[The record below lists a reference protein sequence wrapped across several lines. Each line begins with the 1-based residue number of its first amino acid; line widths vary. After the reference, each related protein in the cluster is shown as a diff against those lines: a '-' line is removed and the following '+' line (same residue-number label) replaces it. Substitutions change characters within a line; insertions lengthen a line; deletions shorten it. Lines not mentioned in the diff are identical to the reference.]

1 MAKTIEL
8 EVTRRDGTGKGA
20 ARSARREGLVPGVIY
35 GGGKDPETI
44 NVKHNVLLKQLKAGS
59 FLARL
64 VKVKI
69 DDGEPQTTICRAV
82 QRDIVRD
89 LPTHVDFLRLSER
102 SRINLAIPVDFTNHE
117 ASPGIK
123 KGGVLTVV
131 RSEIELRVRASAIP
145 DKVTVDLT
153 GVQIGDTI
161 KISNVELPDGAMPT
175 ITDRDF
181 MIANI
186 SAPRALVADDD
197 ADEDA
202 GGADEA
208 AEAPAAEDSAE

>member
-20 ARSARREGLVPGVIY
+20 ARSARREGFVPGVIY

-102 SRINLAIPVDFTNHE
+102 SRINLAIPVDFINAE
-117 ASPGIK
+117 ESPGIK

-131 RSEIELRVRASAIP
+131 RSEVELKVRANAIP
-145 DKVTVDLT
+145 DHVTVDLA
-153 GVQIGDTI
+153 GLQIGDTI
-161 KISNVELPDGAMPT
+161 KISNVDLPQGAVPT

-186 SAPRALVADDD
+186 SAPRALVADD
-197 ADEDA
+197 
-202 GGADEA
+202 ADEA
-208 AEAPAAEDSAE
+208 EASVEAEAAPAEEDSDAE

>member
-8 EVTRRDGTGKGA
+8 EVTRRAGTGKGA
-20 ARSARREGLVPGVIY
+20 ARTARREGLVPGVIY

-44 NVKHNVLLKQLKAGS
+44 NVRHNVLLKQLKAGS

-64 VKVKI
+64 IKLKFEGE
-69 DDGEPQTTICRAV
+69 DGEQTTICRAV

-102 SRINLAIPVDFTNHE
+102 SRISLAIPVDFTNHE

-131 RSEIELRVRASAIP
+131 RSEIELKVRASDIP
-145 DKVTVDLT
+145 EKVTVDLT
-153 GVQIGDTI
+153 GLAIGDTV
-161 KISNVELPDGAMPT
+161 KISNVTLPGGATPT

-186 SAPRALVADDD
+186 SAPRALVASDDD
-197 ADEDA
+197 EE
-202 GGADEA
+202 GADGAEEA
-208 AEAPAAEDSAE
+208 AAEETAEE

>member
-8 EVTRRDGTGKGA
+8 EVTRRDDTGKGA
-20 ARSARREGLVPGVIY
+20 ARSARREGYVPGVIY

-102 SRINLAIPVDFTNHE
+102 SRINLAIPVDFINSE
-117 ASPGIK
+117 ESPGIK

-131 RSEIELRVRASAIP
+131 RSEVELKVRASAIP
-145 DKVTVDLT
+145 DQVTVDLA
-153 GVQIGDTI
+153 GLNIGDTI
-161 KISNVELPDGAMPT
+161 KISDVTLPQGTTPT

-186 SAPRALVADDD
+186 SAPRALVADD
-197 ADEDA
+197 AEE
-202 GGADEA
+202 GEGEEA
-208 AEAPAAEDSAE
+208 PAEAPAEEE